1 MKFFFTLLVI
11 SLMISCSNISYV
23 KNNNIPILV
32 LNVKNQK
39 YPIILKYHFNKN
51 LSKFNKKFGEY
62 RIDVDISF
70 SEQDTLTNKGKNSLS
85 ILNGTINYKI
95 YDVLQSRVS
104 NSGQITSSINIGSVS
119 SLYGKDQNINFTKER
134 LTKYLASKLYNRVLL
149 SIKKSEN

>member
-23 KNNNIPILV
+23 KNNNIPFLV
-32 LNVKNQK
+32 LNVKNLK

>member
-23 KNNNIPILV
+23 KNNNIPFLV